1 MSHKKYLEFV
11 LDVFGKTLSNIVVLI
26 GDNCSTNRALS
37 RLLGIPFVGCASYR
51 FNLFVGDILREKEE
65 IVNLVNDLMR
75 KLKTIILSAKLRRLT
90 NLSPKTRNATRWSST
105 YAMFQRYMDIKGFL
119 RFLDD
124 REVESM
130 LPTVS
135 QDREISDLLETLDD
149 LNSATVALQD
159 LEISLSDVRDI
170 FDEAIETYPQAIV
183 RLGENSEIVE
193 NVDFETA
200 VVKILRGTTSSLSD
214 GQKESVGHLVV
225 SSSIGEG
232 APLQRLTIAERA
244 KKRQKMSD
252 EGTNYIDCRFIRPTS
267 NICERFFSLAK
278 YALTDRRRGTLPRTF
293 EQQMF
298 LKANASLWAISDVAA
313 IMTNDE

>member
-1 MSHKKYLEFV
+1 MKWMEKLSDGVEKKISDLLPDKFAIVFDGWSLGSTHYVAVFVSFPSSDSIGYQKYLLSFAPINEEVSLNAMSHKKYLEFV

-37 RLLGIPFVGCASYR
+37 RLLGIPLVGCASHL

-159 LEISLSDVRDI
+159 SEISLSDVRDI

-200 VVKILRGTTSSLSD
+200 
-214 GQKESVGHLVV
+214 
-225 SSSIGEG
+225 
-232 APLQRLTIAERA
+232 
-244 KKRQKMSD
+244 
-252 EGTNYIDCRFIRPTS
+252 
-267 NICERFFSLAK
+267 
-278 YALTDRRRGTLPRTF
+278 
-293 EQQMF
+293 
-298 LKANASLWAISDVAA
+298 W
-313 IMTNDE
+313 

>member
-1 MSHKKYLEFV
+1 MKWMEKLSDGVEKKISDLLSDKCAIVFDGWSLGSTHYVAVFVSFPSSDSIGYQKYLLSFALTNEEDSLNAMSHKKYLEFV

-26 GDNCSTNRALS
+26 GDNCSTNHALS
-37 RLLGIPFVGCASYR
+37 RLLGIPLIGCASHR

-124 REVESM
+124 HEVESM
-130 LPTVS
+130 FPTVS

-159 LEISLSDVRDI
+159 SEISLSNVRDI

-193 NVDFETA
+193 NVDFGTA

-214 GQKESVGHLVV
+214 GQKVNVGRLV
-225 SSSIGEG
+225 
-232 APLQRLTIAERA
+232 
-244 KKRQKMSD
+244 
-252 EGTNYIDCRFIRPTS
+252 
-267 NICERFFSLAK
+267 
-278 YALTDRRRGTLPRTF
+278 
-293 EQQMF
+293 
-298 LKANASLWAISDVAA
+298 KANASLWAISDVAA
-313 IMTNDE
+313 IMKKDE